1 MAYKIQFDNGHTIE
15 FDSQPSEADIDEAYA
30 HTKTLPKK
38 EQPGFAQQFLSNT
51 GGTLAGVADIAS
63 GVVKAPLAIGAAIGG
78 KLRGGGEYNTEEMR
92 KAGQAEI
99 ERLMPSFGATYGMEQ
114 NPGYKATMAP
124 FEALGKGV
132 EWLQNKATEATG
144 NKDIGGA
151 VGLGA
156 DIAGLGMGIPGAK
169 YVGKG
174 LAKVAETVD
183 PGLRNAGKTPPKASV
198 IDMGVSELLSPE
210 VKPATEPVGVKQPQM
225 TPMQSMAKELGGV
238 EPFQT
243 AEEFAP
249 NAVSKMA
256 EQLPD
261 FEMQSRGRAADE
273 VAARRQ
279 AEMELEVKRQ
289 ASLDI
294 GAAERARREQA
305 PSGYEEWQQAQ
316 EQAAQQ
322 KRLER
327 GTELAQR
334 AGAGEQGG
342 LFEPHMNMHRAYEEM
357 FAKDENGVRPLSP
370 REFKETLDNLAKE
383 PGTAFQMP
391 EDVSAAYKEY
401 LNRTNE
407 GQGDLFGAH
416 EVLQSTSH
424 KTWGELTPVER
435 TKATKALKKIG
446 PISENMV
453 ERMKGLAEDK
463 DTGISYLRSGFS
475 KEDMLKA
482 AEKVYESGALKGA
495 TSQYDRAALEAKF
508 QQSPLVNNSIYGH
521 RLREVGHAM
530 IKTPEEAK
538 ALSAKVGDVKQTNF
552 AEKLIDKYTP
562 LTTAGKLN
570 TNLLTKGGTYL
581 KGKINH
587 PIVHFAIDIGL
598 DAVAKANAKFSAIG
612 HGMYLPAVRKL
623 SNKEYVDFARL
634 LEAAD
639 KGKRDITPEM
649 MDTWGLSKNLR
660 EAIDIHQ
667 KAMKIAFEQENKA
680 LTSMGLDPIV
690 ERPGYSAFN
699 TVGDFKA
706 VIRKAALDENGK
718 VRLDKTGQPIMDVV
732 GTVSHDMKKS
742 FEKIKRDLL
751 SADPS
756 LTFEDAPVG
765 ESRPLRGS
773 ANEAFLQATARLGKD
788 NPGTQELLALL
799 KELGSKDPH
808 TYMGMNKHTMAKKG
822 VFGTEGRKPWLTPEE
837 NAKAMIE
844 NQVAYLESAIH
855 WGEIT
860 EAVSKIN
867 DVIRDPEIAVKH
879 PKAVEMAENYV
890 HRLLGLD
897 GSELGNAFD
906 KAFGK
911 GVAELGIGPSIP
923 KTVMQKTKALTNALL
938 LSFANVP
945 FLLINFL
952 QPLVGLPG
960 HTAFLRGRDAAP
972 MSTWIT
978 QGYGHFAQGLFT
990 SLKEITGKGKLSEM
1004 EKGGLEY
1011 AKTHEV
1017 YSTEMVERQKHT
1029 RADASYYAD
1038 RILQDPAAL
1047 IELNSRKATYLGFM
1061 HMLYDA
1067 GITPEQGLY
1076 EQAATATNAVMGH
1089 YGTHER
1095 APLYNKL
1102 GPMGI
1107 LAVNLV
1113 NFKHNELSRWA
1124 QYARELTSHG
1134 NPAPV
1139 ATQLAMALTLAGVMG
1154 LPGSE
1159 EVTSLYDYLTEK
1171 AGTPRSFELDVMDAS
1186 KKLAQSLNSDAYFAL
1201 SHGVLTKFG
1210 VDPSKRLGMPDVVP
1224 NTVADA
1230 SFGGGSKL
1238 YSAMGAVKSA
1248 IGTPDEAHA
1257 KAALY
1262 TSAPTSLQGI
1272 LDRWWYEKDSK
1283 TYPKNPEKMAV
1294 PGVERNAADK
1304 LWRTLGFA
1312 GIHET
1317 TQKVK
1322 DYQQDR
1328 LDQAFAAYR
1337 SSAMVKISQ
1346 DLMEN
1351 KPVDEKTIQKYFVN
1365 GQGDEQTFI
1374 KDVTNLQERQQ
1385 ITAEQAALLKR
1396 IASTKMPQTQS
1407 LIRRTQ

>member
-15 FDSQPSEADIDEAYA
+15 FDAQPTDKDIDEAYA
-30 HTKTLPKK
+30 HTQTFPKK
-38 EQPGFAQQFLSNT
+38 QQPGFFQQLAADT
-51 GGTLAGVADIAS
+51 GGTLAGLADVAS
-63 GVVKAPLAIGAAIGG
+63 GVVKAPLAIGQAIGG
-78 KLRGGGEYNTEEMR
+78 KLRGGSEYNTEELR
-92 KAGQAEI
+92 HAGQAEI
-99 ERLMPSFGATYGMEQ
+99 ERLMPSFGATSGMEQ

-124 FEALGKGV
+124 FEALGKLVQG
-132 EWLQNKATEATG
+132 LQDKASEATG

-183 PGLRNAGKTPPKASV
+183 PGLRNAGKVAPKASV
-198 IDMGVSELLSPE
+198 IDLGVSELLSPE
-210 VKPATEPVGVKQPQM
+210 VKPTVEATSQTRQPQI

-238 EPFQT
+238 EPFK
-243 AEEFAP
+243 APEEFAP
-249 NAVSKMA
+249 SPISRMA

-289 ASLDI
+289 TSLDM
-294 GAAERARREQA
+294 GAAERSRREQA
-305 PSGYEEWQQAQ
+305 PTGFKEWQEAQDQAS
-316 EQAAQQ
+316 QQ

-327 GTELAQR
+327 DSELAQR

-370 REFKETLDNLAKE
+370 REFKETLDNLSKE

-424 KTWGELTPVER
+424 KTWGELTSVER

-453 ERMKGLAEDK
+453 ERMKSLAENK
-463 DTGISYLRSGFS
+463 ETGISYLRSGFS

-482 AEKVYESGALKGA
+482 AEKVYESGALKGV
-495 TSQYDRAALEAKF
+495 TSEYDRAALEAKY
-508 QQSPLVNNSIYGH
+508 QNSSLVNNSIYGH

-530 IKTPEEAK
+530 IKTPEEAISL
-538 ALSAKVGDVKQTNF
+538 ASKVGDVKQTNF
-552 AEKLIDKYTP
+552 VEKLIDKHTP
-562 LTTAGKLN
+562 LTTQGKLN

-587 PIVHFAIDIGL
+587 PIVHFAIDMGL

-639 KGKRDITPEM
+639 KGKKDITPEM

-680 LTSMGLDPIV
+680 LASLGLDPIA

-699 TVGDFKA
+699 TIGDFKS
-706 VIRKAALDENGK
+706 VVRKGE
-718 VRLDKTGQPIMDVV
+718 DVV
-732 GTVSHDMKKS
+732 GVVSHDMKKS

-751 SADPS
+751 ANDPT
-756 LTFEDAPVG
+756 LVFEDAPVG
-765 ESRPLRGS
+765 EGRPLRGS

-799 KELGSKDPH
+799 KELGQKDPY
-808 TYMGMNKHTMAKKG
+808 TYMGMNKHTMGKKG

-837 NAKAMIE
+837 NAKAMVE
-844 NQVAYLESAIH
+844 NQVAYLESSIH
-855 WGEIT
+855 CGEIT

-867 DVIRDPEIAVKH
+867 DVIRDPEIAVKQ

-923 KTVMQKTKALTNALL
+923 KTAMQKTKALTNALL
-938 LSFANVP
+938 LSFANLP
-945 FLLINFL
+945 FLAINFV

-972 MSTWIT
+972 MSTWAT
-978 QGYGHFAQGLFT
+978 QGYGHFAQGLYT
-990 SLKEITGKGKLSEM
+990 ALKEVSGKGELSGI
-1004 EKGGLEY
+1004 EKGALEY
-1011 AKTHEV
+1011 ARTHEV

-1029 RADASYYAD
+1029 RADASYYSD

-1047 IELNSRKATYLGFM
+1047 IELNSRKATYLGFVHMM
-1061 HMLYDA
+1061 HDA
-1067 GITPEQGLY
+1067 GILPEQGLY
-1076 EQAATATNAVMGH
+1076 EQAQRATDAVMGH

-1102 GPMGI
+1102 GPIGI

-1124 QYARELTSHG
+1124 TYARELTSHG
-1134 NPAPV
+1134 NPAPI
-1139 ATQLAMALTLAGVMG
+1139 ATQLAMAVTLAGIMG
-1154 LPGSE
+1154 LPGSAE
-1159 EVTSLYDYLTEK
+1159 ITSLFDYLTEK
-1171 AGTPRSFELDVMDAS
+1171 AGNPRSFELEVMDVS

-1201 SHGVLTKFG
+1201 SHGILTKFG

-1230 SFGGGSKL
+1230 AFGGGSKL
-1238 YSAMGAVKSA
+1238 YSAIGSVAAA
-1248 IGTPDEAHA
+1248 IGTPDETHA
-1257 KAALY
+1257 KAAAY
-1262 TSAPTSLQGI
+1262 AAAPTSLQGI
-1272 LDRWWYEKDSK
+1272 LDRLWYEKDSM
-1283 TYPKNPEKMAV
+1283 TLPKNPDKLAV
-1294 PGVERNAADK
+1294 PGVRRDATDK
-1304 LWRTLGFA
+1304 LWRSIGFA

-1317 TQKVK
+1317 TQKTK

-1328 LDQAFAAYR
+1328 LDQAYAAYR

-1346 DLMEN
+1346 DLVQG
-1351 KPVDEKTIQKYFVN
+1351 KPVDDKTLTKYFVN

-1374 KDVTNLQERQQ
+1374 KDVESLQERQQ
-1385 ITAEQAALLKR
+1385 ITAEEAAILKR
-1396 IASTKMPQTQS
+1396 MGSSKIPQLQS
-1407 LIRRTQ
+1407 LVRRTQ